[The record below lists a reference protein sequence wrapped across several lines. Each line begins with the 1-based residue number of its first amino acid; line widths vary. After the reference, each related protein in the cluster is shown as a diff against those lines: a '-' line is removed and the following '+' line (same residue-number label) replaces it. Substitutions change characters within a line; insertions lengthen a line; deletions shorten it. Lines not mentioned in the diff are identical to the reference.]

1 MKAQK
6 IVILFTFILLTAWN
20 QNVQGQDKIT
30 ASLQDIILTAQSD
43 SPDLLL
49 AETRKENASWVYVS
63 AQSLFKPQLSLN
75 ANLPSLNRS
84 ISSIP
89 LPDGTE
95 SFVNRAFMR
104 NSIGISLSQDLSTTG
119 GSFFVGT
126 SLDRLDQFETD
137 IIPGSV
143 TYLSTPI
150 TIGFNQPI
158 LRFNEFK
165 WQKERAE
172 LIYESSKKSYV
183 EEKGVVSFNAMN
195 SFFDLYITTI
205 NLEEATRNMDYL
217 DEIAENASNRYNAG
231 RISETDLL
239 QIQLSAR
246 NAAGNVAQLN
256 LDMQNKTEL
265 LRDFLGITKEVTFDL
280 TEPEPLADYLVNT
293 EEALS
298 YAKENRS
305 ATENFRLQLR
315 EAKTDLERA
324 KKNNGPSINVNG
336 SLGFTQSDN
345 TFTDAYSNLLGQQG
359 LGVSLNVPIATF
371 GRAKAQREIA
381 KSNLE
386 LTELQVKQNEVSFER
401 EIIISVEQFKLIRN
415 QLDLAK
421 DALEIA
427 EKRLDLAKKRFDVG
441 KVEVTDLNIAIQEEI
456 STRQQYYTTL
466 WSLWQAHYTLRN
478 LTLFD
483 FENGVV
489 LN

>member
-1 MKAQK
+1 
-6 IVILFTFILLTAWN
+6 
-20 QNVQGQDKIT
+20 
-30 ASLQDIILTAQSD
+30 
-43 SPDLLL
+43 
-49 AETRKENASWVYVS
+49 
-63 AQSLFKPQLSLN
+63 
-75 ANLPSLNRS
+75 
-84 ISSIP
+84 
-89 LPDGTE
+89 
-95 SFVNRAFMR
+95 MR

-315 EAKTDLERA
+315 EAKTCLLYTS
-324 KKNNGPSINVNG
+324 PSPR
-336 SLGFTQSDN
+336 D
-345 TFTDAYSNLLGQQG
+345 
-359 LGVSLNVPIATF
+359 
-371 GRAKAQREIA
+371 
-381 KSNLE
+381 
-386 LTELQVKQNEVSFER
+386 
-401 EIIISVEQFKLIRN
+401 
-415 QLDLAK
+415 
-421 DALEIA
+421 
-427 EKRLDLAKKRFDVG
+427 
-441 KVEVTDLNIAIQEEI
+441 
-456 STRQQYYTTL
+456 
-466 WSLWQAHYTLRN
+466 
-478 LTLFD
+478 
-483 FENGVV
+483 
-489 LN
+489 